1 MSTVLTGRS
10 TCPQGA
16 KLAQTEEKDSVG
28 PAQPTI
34 TQHTLGE
41 VELPSQETLAAGNTK
56 FSSEWEFIFSHERE
70 YVHSKAWPL
79 GSPVSLAPICQGSYP
94 QVGSRLATAIQ
105 DIAF

>member
-10 TCPQGA
+10 ICPQGG

-28 PAQPTI
+28 PAQLTI
-34 TQHTLGE
+34 TQHTLSE

-56 FSSEWEFIFSHERE
+56 FSSKWEFIFSHERE
-70 YVHSKAWPL
+70 CVHSKARPL
-79 GSPVSLAPICQGSYP
+79 GSPVSLAPIRQGSYP
-94 QVGSRLATAIQ
+94 QAGSRLATAIQ